1 VHLPNASRDL
11 EVEMVVVPLR
21 AMEKVNGVGPKELVV
36 FAVDQTLR
44 RMEEQKLYQISKL
57 ASLGEVATGL
67 AHEINQPLG
76 VIRLAA
82 TNALTGMKK
91 GLGAEHLAAKL
102 DRIIQ
107 QTVRMTRII
116 DHMRIFGRKS
126 EERVQP
132 CKPSDAIEGAMQVVG
147 AHFRLDNIEV
157 QTRYGDNLPEV
168 LCRQNQLEQV
178 LINLLQNARDAIGE
192 RRKRQPDLQGR
203 IGIDVIDD
211 RSGAAH
217 GVQIKVSDNAGGIPA
232 EYLQRIFEPFFTTK
246 PPGKGTGLGLSVSFG
261 IIREHGGD
269 IRVENGRDGAVFTVR
284 LPAAE
289 AGNEQTAPSSGDV
302 QPSPPLIAA
311 S

>member
-1 VHLPNASRDL
+1 
-11 EVEMVVVPLR
+11 M
-21 AMEKVNGVGPKELVV
+21 V

-91 GLGAEHLAAKL
+91 GLGPEHLAAKL

-107 QTVRMTRII
+107 QTVRMSGII

-126 EERVQP
+126 DQRVQP
-132 CKPSDAIEGAMQVVG
+132 CKPREAVEGAMQVVG

-157 QTRYGDNLPEV
+157 VTRYADNLPEV
-168 LCRQNQLEQV
+168 ICRQNQLEQV
-178 LINLLQNARDAIGE
+178 LINLFQNARDAIQE
-192 RRKRQPDLQGR
+192 RRKRQATLKGHIQV
-203 IGIDVIDD
+203 DVSDD
-211 RSGAAH
+211 RSTAAH
-217 GVQIKVSDNAGGIPA
+217 NVQIRVSDNAGGIPA
-232 EYLQRIFEPFFTTK
+232 ELIQRIFEPFFTTK

-261 IIREHGGD
+261 IIRDHGGD
-269 IRVENGRDGAVFTVR
+269 IRVENGPEGAVFTIH
-284 LPAAE
+284 LPANEIGESNVASE
-289 AGNEQTAPSSGDV
+289 AGTQGS
-302 QPSPPLIAA
+302 A
-311 S
+311 SLLPAT